1 MFLSLPWR
9 TSKPLQL
16 KYSTLPKLVQVAAWC
31 LRLSGESRVIYRIC
45 ESTLTP
51 AKIQQVITVLLKQS
65 RDQSFA
71 GNCWIIQSVK
81 GLQKTSALFCPQPF
95 LDKDSLIRVS
105 RRLQKADLPQQSIH
119 LTIFHLAKLI
129 VQNLHITSRHA
140 CPSTM
145 LANVSK
151 SYYIIGV
158 KCLIRSILKICVAC
172 QTTCLAQLHSKWDSY
187 WTCILY

>member
-1 MFLSLPWR
+1 M
-9 TSKPLQL
+9 
-16 KYSTLPKLVQVAAWC
+16 
-31 LRLSGESRVIYRIC
+31 IYRIC

-71 GNCWIIQSVK
+71 GNCRIIQSVK

-95 LDKDSLIRVS
+95 LDKDSLIRVG

-140 CPSTM
+140 CPSMM

-158 KCLIRSILKICVAC
+158 KCLIRSILKNCVAC
-172 QTTCLAQLHSKWDSY
+172 QTTCLRTASQQMGQLLDMHTLLES
-187 WTCILY
+187 ILQARFCSRGVTLENL